1 MSRFQQRFINS
12 NPQYQQLEQEYE
24 RFKLLLKHIIL
35 ATDLYQHISIIPEFI
50 QLSNVSYN
58 PFNRR
63 HHELLLSILVTSCD
77 LNDQCKHW
85 LNTLDSAKFIYY
97 EFFHQ
102 GDLEK
107 SWNTIPLLSSFDR
120 EKAFIPE
127 LQIHFID
134 SIVLPCFKVI
144 TTHN

>member
-1 MSRFQQRFINS
+1 
-12 NPQYQQLEQEYE
+12 
-24 RFKLLLKHIIL
+24 IL

-50 QLSNVSYN
+50 QLSNVSYD

-85 LNTLDSAKFIYY
+85 LNTLDTAKFIYY

-107 SWNTIPLLSSFDR
+107 AYNTIPLLLSFDR
-120 EKAFIPE
+120 ENAFIPE

-134 SIVLPCFKVI
+134 SIVLPCFK
-144 TTHN
+144 